1 MDGQVYERAAIE
13 EWFQRCRVSLVT
25 GRELPSL
32 ELTPVEPLRQ
42 AIEEYMNSR
51 PELTRKELDQEAL
64 QCAAAALE
72 RELVEKH
79 RRIINQGAVGS
90 ASSRMLLEASK
101 HGHGY
106 VIEYLAEIG
115 VPLDAPL
122 DANDWNRRTAAHY
135 SAKNG

>member
-1 MDGQVYERAAIE
+1 
-13 EWFQRCRVSLVT
+13 
-25 GRELPSL
+25 
-32 ELTPVEPLRQ
+32 
-42 AIEEYMNSR
+42 MNSR

-135 SAKNG
+135 SAKNGQAEALEVLARLGAPCDAPDMSGMTPAHYAAINGHEEALGVL